1 MPSGVSNQAAVNLP
15 PRLRMATLYMVAQSL
30 ARGGRVANTCNRS
43 EDYVGYSTK
52 FGDSAGDFSPLANI
66 MVHEVRQIGYE
77 LPIPR
82 ELVDKTPSDGLCGKT
97 DEDNLGFTYMQLD
110 NYIMHGSSGD
120 EDIDKVIA
128 KKHTQ
133 NLHKL
138 NPMPAYGSQP

>member
-1 MPSGVSNQAAVNLP
+1 MAVQDRLSAPVGTMFIPWVSERKAYWCNPKHWGISVGNIKRRSWLGFYAVK
-15 PRLRMATLYMVAQSL
+15 Y
-30 ARGGRVANTCNRS
+30 
-43 EDYVGYSTK
+43 
-52 FGDSAGDFSPLANI
+52 GDI
-66 MVHEVRQIGYE
+66 
-77 LPIPR
+77 
-82 ELVDKTPSDGLCGKT
+82 DKTPSDGLCGKT

>member
-1 MPSGVSNQAAVNLP
+1 
-15 PRLRMATLYMVAQSL
+15 
-30 ARGGRVANTCNRS
+30 
-43 EDYVGYSTK
+43 
-52 FGDSAGDFSPLANI
+52 
-66 MVHEVRQIGYE
+66 
-77 LPIPR
+77 
-82 ELVDKTPSDGLCGKT
+82 
-97 DEDNLGFTYMQLD
+97 MQLD